1 MKVAKASAI
10 AVYRDRLLPSSETF
24 VRAQSESLR
33 HFLPYYLGSRYVP
46 GLSLPADRTLV
57 ANRGGIVGKVR
68 EASHQLWGWEPAFMR
83 RVRKLNPILIHA
95 HFGPDG
101 VRALPLA
108 RALRV
113 PLLVTFHGYDATVK
127 DEYARRS
134 FYSHRVYI
142 RRREMLKQE
151 ARLFIAVSEFIRE
164 KLLEQG
170 FAPDKVVV
178 HYIGVDTEIFRPDPA
193 VTREPVV
200 LFIGRLVEKKG
211 CEYLI
216 RAMGRV
222 QKVRP
227 EVEMVVIGD
236 GPLRP
241 TLERLAKET
250 LYRYRF
256 LGTQPPVSVRAWMNR
271 ARIFSVPSITADSG
285 DSEAFGLVFAEAQ
298 AMELPVVSFASG
310 GVPEAVAH
318 AETGFLMAERDW
330 NSLADHVLLLL
341 ENDTLRN
348 KFGAAGR
355 RRVHALFNLRK
366 QVDSLEGIYER
377 VLSEAQTTSVGF
389 VR

>member
-1 MKVAKASAI
+1 M
-10 AVYRDRLLPSSETF
+10 
-24 VRAQSESLR
+24 
-33 HFLPYYLGSRYVP
+33 G
-46 GLSLPADRTLV
+46 
-57 ANRGGIVGKVR
+57 
-68 EASHQLWGWEPAFMR
+68 
-83 RVRKLNPILIHA
+83 RVRKLNPILVHA

-101 VRALPLA
+101 VRAMPLA

-113 PLLVTFHGYDATVK
+113 PLIVTFHGYDATVK
-127 DEYARRS
+127 DDYARRS

-142 RRREMLKQE
+142 RRRGLLKRE
-151 ARLFIAVSEFIRE
+151 ARLFIAVSNFIRE

-170 FAPDKVVV
+170 FAPNKVVV
-178 HYIGVDTEIFRPDPA
+178 HHIGVDTELFRPDPA

-200 LFIGRLVEKKG
+200 LFVGRLVEKKG

-222 QKVRP
+222 QTMRP

-241 TLERLAKET
+241 ALERLAKET
-250 LYRYRF
+250 LRRYRF
-256 LGTQPPVSVRAWMNR
+256 LGTQPPISVRAWMNR
-271 ARIFSVPSITADSG
+271 ARIFSAPSITAESG

-318 AETGFLMAERDW
+318 AETGFLVAERDW

-341 ENDTLRN
+341 ENDALRDT
-348 KFGAAGR
+348 FGEAGR
-355 RRVHALFNLRK
+355 RRVHTLFNLRK
-366 QVDSLEGIYER
+366 QVDALEEIYQR
-377 VLSEAQTTSVGF
+377 VLSEAEITSSKFVG
-389 VR
+389 

>member
-1 MKVAKASAI
+1 M
-10 AVYRDRLLPSSETF
+10 
-24 VRAQSESLR
+24 
-33 HFLPYYLGSRYVP
+33 
-46 GLSLPADRTLV
+46 
-57 ANRGGIVGKVR
+57 
-68 EASHQLWGWEPAFMR
+68 
-83 RVRKLNPILIHA
+83 
-95 HFGPDG
+95 
-101 VRALPLA
+101 
-108 RALRV
+108 
-113 PLLVTFHGYDATVK
+113 
-127 DEYARRS
+127 
-134 FYSHRVYI
+134 
-142 RRREMLKQE
+142 
-151 ARLFIAVSEFIRE
+151 
-164 KLLEQG
+164 
-170 FAPDKVVV
+170 
-178 HYIGVDTEIFRPDPA
+178 
-193 VTREPVV
+193 
-200 LFIGRLVEKKG
+200 
-211 CEYLI
+211 
-216 RAMGRV
+216 
-222 QKVRP
+222 RP

-271 ARIFSVPSITADSG
+271 ARIFSVPSITAESG

>member
-1 MKVAKASAI
+1 MAKEPAI

-24 VRAQSESLR
+24 VLAQSESLR
-33 HFLPYYLGSRYVP
+33 HFLPYYLGSRCVP

-57 ANRGGIVGKVR
+57 VNRGGIVGKVR
-68 EASHQLWGWEPAFMR
+68 EASHQLWGWEPAFMG
-83 RVRKLNPILIHA
+83 RVRKLNPILVHA

-101 VRALPLA
+101 VRAMPLA

-113 PLLVTFHGYDATVK
+113 PLIVTFHGYDATVK
-127 DEYARRS
+127 DDYARRS

-142 RRREMLKQE
+142 RRRELLKRE
-151 ARLFIAVSEFIRE
+151 ARLFIAVSNFIRE

-170 FAPDKVVV
+170 FAPNKVVV
-178 HYIGVDTEIFRPDPA
+178 HHIGVDTVLFRPDPA

-200 LFIGRLVEKKG
+200 LFVGRLVEKKG

-222 QKVRP
+222 QTMRP

-241 TLERLAKET
+241 ALERLAKET
-250 LYRYRF
+250 LRRYRF
-256 LGTQPPVSVRAWMNR
+256 LGTQPPISVRAWMNR
-271 ARIFSVPSITADSG
+271 ARIFSAPSITAESG
-285 DSEAFGLVFAEAQ
+285 DSEAYGLVFAEAQ
-298 AMELPVVSFASG
+298 AMELPVVSFTSG

-318 AETGFLMAERDW
+318 AETGFLVAERDW

-341 ENDTLRN
+341 ENDALRDA
-348 KFGAAGR
+348 FGEAGR
-355 RRVHALFNLRK
+355 RRVHTLFNLRK
-366 QVDSLEGIYER
+366 QVDALEEIYQR
-377 VLSEAQTTSVGF
+377 VLREAEIASGKFVG
-389 VR
+389 

>member
-1 MKVAKASAI
+1 MTKASAI
-10 AVYRDRLLPSSETF
+10 AVYRDRLLPLSETF
-24 VRAQSESLR
+24 VLAQSESLR
-33 HFLPYYLGSRYVP
+33 HFLPHYLGSRYVP

-57 ANRGGIVGKVR
+57 VNQGGIVGKVR
-68 EASHQLWGWEPAFMR
+68 EASYQLWGWEPAFMR

-271 ARIFSVPSITADSG
+271 ARIFSVPSITAESG